1 METTEEEKKVKTRF
15 GLANFERRR
24 HPRFSVDLPIE
35 YHPVNASTGHPGRV
49 GNVSEGGLMA
59 YLAEK
64 PELGQYLQVK
74 LFFPSGSDLQC
85 VEMLTEVAWVDIHLG
100 ENGDYRSGL
109 RFVDISPEDLNKLS
123 SFLFNLSR
131 I

>member
-1 METTEEEKKVKTRF
+1 METTEEEKKVKSRF

-35 YHPVNASTGHPGRV
+35 YHPVNASTDHPGRA

-74 LFFPSGSDLQC
+74 LFFPAGSDLEQ

-100 ENGDYRSGL
+100 ENRDYRSGL
-109 RFVDISPEDLNKLS
+109 KFVDISPDHLNKLS